1 MQFRITGLPLE
12 PFTKYFGLGAE
23 SLAELG
29 IVRCIADKQ
38 PGFPCRVSL
47 RDAELGESVL
57 LLNFEHLSVA
67 TPYRSRHA
75 IYVREAAT
83 EVVLA
88 PGEVPKV
95 LRTRLLSVRAFDDKG
110 MMVGAEVVSGMELE
124 STIRQLFADQHA
136 EYLHVHNAKPGCYAA
151 RIDRWPEECG

>member
-1 MQFRITGLPLE
+1 MQFHITGLPLE
-12 PFTKYFGLGAE
+12 PFTKYFGLTTE
-23 SLAELG
+23 SLAKLG
-29 IVRCIADKQ
+29 IVRRVADKR

-57 LLNFEHLSVA
+57 LLNYEHLGVA

-83 EVVLA
+83 EISLA
-88 PGEVPKV
+88 PGEVPEV
-95 LRTRLLSVRAFDDKG
+95 LRTRLLSVRAFDEEG
-110 MMVGAEVVSGMELE
+110 MMVGAEVVTGTELE
-124 STIRQLFADQHA
+124 SAIRQLFADQHA